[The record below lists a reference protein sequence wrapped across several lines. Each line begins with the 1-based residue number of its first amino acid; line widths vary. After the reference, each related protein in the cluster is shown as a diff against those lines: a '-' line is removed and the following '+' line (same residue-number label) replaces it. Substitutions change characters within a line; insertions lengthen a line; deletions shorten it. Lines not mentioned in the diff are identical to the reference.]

1 MSDKTKATLEMLLCA
16 ALWSIA
22 GIFMKLLPW
31 NGFAVASLRS
41 LIAGLTIAAYMLLRR
56 IRPSVTPRT
65 LKAGVMTGCVYLCF
79 ACANKLT
86 TAANAIVL
94 QFVAPVFIV
103 VFSALFLKQ
112 RIRRADLAVVLFTLL
127 GIALFFFDSLA
138 PGYVLGNLVAI
149 ASGMFMAGMFMMVG
163 EIRGEERFSA
173 ILIGQCFT
181 FLVGLPFVFLT
192 KPVFTGTAVISIL
205 VLGVFQLGVSYILY
219 AKAAENCPPLACSLL
234 SALEPL
240 LNPVWVFLFDG
251 ERPGLFALVGAV
263 IVICSIT
270 VWTVFGQKKEET
282 ETV

>member
-181 FLVGLPFVFLT
+181 FLVGLPFVLLT
-192 KPVFTGTAVISIL
+192 KPVFTGTVVISIL
-205 VLGVFQLGVSYILY
+205 VLGVFQLGISYILY

>member
-1 MSDKTKATLEMLLCA
+1 MLMP
-16 ALWSIA
+16 ALVEP
-22 GIFMKLLPW
+22 M
-31 NGFAVASLRS
+31 
-41 LIAGLTIAAYMLLRR
+41 LTEEQTS
-56 IRPSVTPRT
+56 SV
-65 LKAGVMTGCVYLCF
+65 
-79 ACANKLT
+79 
-86 TAANAIVL
+86 
-94 QFVAPVFIV
+94 
-103 VFSALFLKQ
+103 
-112 RIRRADLAVVLFTLL
+112 
-127 GIALFFFDSLA
+127 
-138 PGYVLGNLVAI
+138 VAI

-205 VLGVFQLGVSYILY
+205 VLGVFQLGISYILY